1 MGAIF
6 AGLLRI
12 LSPLAARATMVG
24 LGIAL
29 LSGGALYA
37 GCQVKSCM
45 RMKEELREY
54 HRADEI
60 RKEDPKVDQRT
71 EEHKKKV
78 EEFSTPGDFKRGF
91 DELRHYRADD

>member
-1 MGAIF
+1 MGAIVGWLF
-6 AGLLRI
+6 KTVLGRI
-12 LSPLAARATMVG
+12 IGGTITA
-24 LGIAL
+24 AL
-29 LSGGALYA
+29 LSGLLYA
-37 GCQVKSCM
+37 GCQVRSFI
-45 RMKEELREY
+45 RAKEELREY

-78 EEFSTPGDFKRGF
+78 EEFSTPGDLKRGF

>member
-1 MGAIF
+1 MGAIVAWLF
-6 AGLLRI
+6 KTALGRI
-12 LSPLAARATMVG
+12 IGGAVG
-24 LGIAL
+24 AAL
-29 LSGGALYA
+29 LSCLLYA
-37 GCQVKSCM
+37 GCQVRSCI
-45 RMKEELREY
+45 RAKEELREY

-78 EEFSTPGDFKRGF
+78 EEFSSPDDCERGF